1 MRRSIVV
8 VVLAVLALPFVIGA
22 SRRRAAS
29 PPAVLDMR
37 RSFAVTDHAILD
49 GFSFERVMN
58 SLVERS
64 GVPGMTAI
72 RLYQQWLD
80 TQNPKPGLV
89 AADAPHCDDFLID
102 GKPSFNGF
110 PRRCPTTEGSFA
122 TVKPFVP
129 PQFIPL
135 AIINRFDLTATDGSN
150 CGQYRLIYARRFP
163 GGFNIPEFQSSDTL
177 HFIFEAVLPNPAPE
191 KGVAGCRPVAQ
202 FWADLS
208 RINSMAERRARL
220 DGFFFTGLPGFAP
233 VIRPEHYS
241 KATGGGVRS
250 FHWTGTAGGNP
261 QFYQFRLEKTCD
273 GAGCRLLMEPD
284 VLQNTPLG
292 KLFDARIGTPE
303 GRRFRDNFIEQ
314 VKTLAIADV
323 NRFFMDVPRE
333 FLMAESDPLDG
344 LPNYIFHI
352 PYFTGLISVEGQEFD
367 RRISAE
373 LKRIESTFKPFDI
386 IVRASSQTC
395 FGCHVT
401 TGGALPFPQPFISF
415 QHVSER
421 LEEQGEAG
429 QRYSISPAMRDV
441 FIPHRMKILQ
451 EFLTAGTPPV
461 RSNAVGDATIG
472 GGRAVQ

>member
-1 MRRSIVV
+1 MVVIVV
-8 VVLAVLALPFVIGA
+8 AVLALPFVVGA

-29 PPAVLDMR
+29 LPVALDMR

-64 GVPGMTAI
+64 GVPGMTAT

-110 PRRCPTTEGSFA
+110 PRHCPTREGAFA
-122 TVKPFVP
+122 TAKPFVP
-129 PQFIPL
+129 RQFIPL
-135 AIINRFDLTATDGSN
+135 AIINRFDMTATDGSN
-150 CGQYRLIYARRFP
+150 CGQYRLIYARQSR
-163 GGFNIPEFQSSDTL
+163 GEGFSIPELLSNDTL
-177 HFIFEAVLPNPAPE
+177 HFIFEAVLPNPKPE
-191 KGVAGCRPVAQ
+191 NGMAACRPVAQ
-202 FWADLS
+202 FWAELS
-208 RINSMAERRARL
+208 AVGSIAERRARL
-220 DGFFFTGLPGFAP
+220 EEFFFVGLPGFAP
-233 VIRPEHYS
+233 VVQPEHYS
-241 KATGGGVRS
+241 KATGGGIRS
-250 FHWTGTAGGNP
+250 FHWTATAGGNP

-273 GAGCRLLMEPD
+273 AAGCRLLMEPD

-292 KLFDARIGTPE
+292 KLFDAGSDTPE

-314 VKTLAIADV
+314 VKTLAIEDV
-323 NRFFMDVPRE
+323 NRFFMDLPRE
-333 FLMAESDPLDG
+333 FLVAESDPLGG
-344 LPNYIFHI
+344 LPNYIFHL
-352 PYFTGLISVEGQEFD
+352 PYFSGLITFEGQEFE

-373 LKRIESTFKPFDI
+373 LKRIGSKFKPLEI
-386 IVRASSQTC
+386 IQRASSQTC

-401 TGGALPFPQPFISF
+401 AAGALPFPQPFNLF
-415 QHVSER
+415 QHVNER
-421 LEEQGEAG
+421 AQEQGESG
-429 QRYSISPAMRDV
+429 LRYSISPAMRDV
-441 FIPHRMKILQ
+441 FIPHRMEILRK
-451 EFLTAGTPPV
+451 FLAAGTLPV